1 MNNDYLN
8 IIQLICGIGAALFI
22 FLGLFTSFRKLNK
35 EDSTQKVP
43 KKTMIRS
50 MIFIG
55 IGLILYAAVKTCTGI
70 SKDNG
75 DNDLFTI
82 YSAYLIEVIKYFGFL
97 ILIPLLINYLKK
109 KPYNKPVED
118 DYEEAEEDEDG
129 GISSEDQG

>member
-8 IIQLICGIGAALFI
+8 VVQLTCGIGAALFI

-75 DNDLFTI
+75 ENDLFTI
-82 YSAYLIEVIKYFGFL
+82 YSAYLVDVVKHFGFL
-97 ILIPLLINYLKK
+97 VLIPLLINYLKK
-109 KPYNKPVED
+109 TPYNKAVEESDYDEEED
-118 DYEEAEEDEDG
+118 DDDG
-129 GISSEDQG
+129 DISSED